1 MTSSMR
7 LRLWASR
14 SPGSPSP
21 GAGATRTP
29 PMASTA
35 SASASPPTR
44 RICPAMTCSF
54 HRRWAGG
61 ATWESSP
68 PPTPDGPAWGHTGL
82 TRSALASRISM
93 ASAQARVLRTLV
105 TRART
110 RSPGR
115 VWRTNTTRPEA
126 SRATQAPPWAG
137 SPIRSSRTSPTP
149 SRAALALARRWGEG
163 RRRARVGMI
172 GPSGCG
178 DGRVPC
184 YRPRTPGAPRAAL
197 LPSAAGASAG
207 APRPRCQSRWKGSL
221 MARRPST
228 ASSSPSFHGTMV
240 MTTPGTFSRERRRRS
255 ALWLWTKFSQKWLTR
270 NCGM

>member
-29 PMASTA
+29 PMAATA

-68 PPTPDGPAWGHTGL
+68 PPTPDGPAWGHTAL
-82 TRSALASRISM
+82 TRSSLASTISM

-115 VWRTNTTRPEA
+115 VWRTNTTRPEV

-163 RRRARVGMI
+163 RRRARMGMI
-172 GPSGCG
+172 GPSRSG

-184 YRPRTPGAPRAAL
+184 YRPRTPGAA
-197 LPSAAGASAG
+197 
-207 APRPRCQSRWKGSL
+207 RPRRQSRWKGSL
-221 MARRPST
+221 MARGPST

-240 MTTPGTFSRERRRRS
+240 MTTPGTFSRERRRRR
-255 ALWLWTKFSQKWLTR
+255 ALWLWTKFSHRWLTR